1 MQTSVMNPK
10 DDLVSQESSLQVA
23 PVVTAL
29 LPPPPASHQPV
40 TVPSDKT
47 AIDLMLPR
55 LAATTLQDSQQAT
68 ERRVV
73 KLLSS
78 PHPRDSEAAGSASTS
93 SASSTTATTASAA
106 AQLIAESNMVT
117 VTIPVS
123 LIKLGRSLQESE
135 DGTIDSVLRLF
146 NLSNM
151 TSANG
156 SNNNNSSGSNGDM
169 RGIGYQNAWVEM
181 NCIVV
186 GTKVM
191 WQSGAID
198 AAAEQTTTSA
208 TH

>member
-1 MQTSVMNPK
+1 
-10 DDLVSQESSLQVA
+10 
-23 PVVTAL
+23 
-29 LPPPPASHQPV
+29 
-40 TVPSDKT
+40 
-47 AIDLMLPR
+47 
-55 LAATTLQDSQQAT
+55 
-68 ERRVV
+68 
-73 KLLSS
+73 
-78 PHPRDSEAAGSASTS
+78 
-93 SASSTTATTASAA
+93 
-106 AQLIAESNMVT
+106 
-117 VTIPVS
+117 
-123 LIKLGRSLQESE
+123 
-135 DGTIDSVLRLF
+135 
-146 NLSNM
+146 M